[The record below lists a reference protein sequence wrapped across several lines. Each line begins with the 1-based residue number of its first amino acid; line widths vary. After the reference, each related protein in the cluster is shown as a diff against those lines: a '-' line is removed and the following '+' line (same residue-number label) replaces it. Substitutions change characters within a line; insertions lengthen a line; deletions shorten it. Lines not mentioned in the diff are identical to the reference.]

1 MECLQALDGGGEGTH
16 DVELQ
21 LVPHEPL
28 KRSLVQLSCIYV
40 CMCATRAAK
49 RRRTQTR
56 TQTGRGCTVNINFQ
70 VSSFEVARSS
80 CAVDDTLWGCNQ
92 PKKCAFPFSFL
103 AAILDVYNCSTTRT
117 AWWCSKTSVHKTG
130 DIYIT
135 CNCANVLA
143 NPDPLALNLCFGSQS
158 SPQGPVMGFYTSP
171 GVASQDCSTNQCSAV
186 RSTWTGTYSTC
197 RTVVCSSGP
206 TFTSQNNSL
215 TACSAASAM
224 APSPLLVF
232 AAAIAL
238 LSLKGANS

>member
-1 MECLQALDGGGEGTH
+1 MLQET
-16 DVELQ
+16 
-21 LVPHEPL
+21 
-28 KRSLVQLSCIYV
+28 
-40 CMCATRAAK
+40 AA
-49 RRRTQTR
+49 QS
-56 TQTGRGCTVNINFQ
+56 TV
-70 VSSFEVARSS
+70 
-80 CAVDDTLWGCNQ
+80 WGCNQ
-92 PKKCAFPFSFL
+92 PKKCVFPFTWQPFL
-103 AAILDVYNCSTTRT
+103 TSTVYSACTNNGLSGNLNYY
-117 AWWCSKTSVHKTG
+117 WCSQTGTYKTG

-158 SPQGPVMGFYTSP
+158 SPQGPFMGFYTSP